1 MPAVCL
7 AKWGPAKIISR
18 AMALNYRFRISM
30 RPRRMPC
37 FMSRQAIQLNEQQ
50 LAAVRYTQGPLLVVA
65 GAGSGK
71 TRVIIEKIVHLTQQ
85 RGLPSARIAAITFTN
100 KAAREMKE
108 RLAKRMGAEQAGGV
122 TVSTFHALGWK
133 ILREHH
139 ELLGYRRGISILDEQ
154 DSLTVVRD
162 LLPEGAAPEAVRVA
176 RAQLSRWKNRALSA
190 ADGPADFA
198 AGGEASIW
206 RLYERYEAH
215 LRDLNAVDFDDL
227 ILQPLRILQDEE
239 ARLLWQQRIRYLLV
253 DEYQDT
259 NETQYRLLRL
269 LAGQDGRL
277 TAVGDDD
284 QSIYGWRGAQ
294 PENLQQLAADYPKLH
309 IVKLEQNY
317 RSCGTLLKAANALIA
332 NNPHVIEKRLW
343 SGLHEGEAIRVMPC
357 GDDKE
362 EAGMIAAEILHR
374 EYTTRARWGDFA
386 VLYRGNHQSRVLE
399 QTLREH
405 RVPYHLSG
413 GTSFFERSEIKDL
426 MCYLRL
432 AINPDDNTAFLRIVN
447 TPRRDIGVAS
457 RGVIAQ
463 YAGRHQLS
471 LFEAAMQPDC
481 RAALKPRSAASLD
494 QFCNLIVATG
504 DRGERADPID
514 AVRDLL
520 DAIGYEAW
528 LREQSDTPVLAERR
542 IENARELVSW
552 LDRLREDSPG
562 QGLIDLIGRLS
573 LLTSLDQEQDPGQQ
587 VRLMTLHGSK
597 GLEFPHVFLAGVE
610 EELLPHRNSLEENG
624 EAEERRLMYVGITR
638 ARESL
643 TLSFARHRR
652 RYGEAVACKPSRFL
666 EELPKD
672 LLDWRGEDSERDQA
686 RTRERASAHLDRL
699 KTLFSSIVMA
709 VALTFSAGGDADV
722 PAAQAAEVEHLIGY
736 LAGTDCRMLRNG
748 KVYSGWDSAKH
759 VQRRYDHFRDQI
771 DSTEEFIA
779 LAATRSRRSGKPYK
793 VKCPG
798 QNPVPSAKWMLD
810 ELEAF
815 RKSR

>member
-1 MPAVCL
+1 
-7 AKWGPAKIISR
+7 
-18 AMALNYRFRISM
+18 
-30 RPRRMPC
+30 
-37 FMSRQAIQLNEQQ
+37 MSRQAFQLNEQQ
-50 LAAVRYTQGPLLVVA
+50 QAAVRYTQGPLLVVA

-71 TRVIIEKIVHLTQQ
+71 TRVIVEKIVHLSQH
-85 RGLPSARIAAITFTN
+85 RGLPPGRIAAITFTN

-108 RLAKRMGAEQAGGV
+108 RLAKRLGAAQASEL
-122 TVSTFHALGWK
+122 TVSTFHALGWR

-139 ELLGYRRGISILDEQ
+139 ELLGYRKGISILDEQ

-162 LLPEGAAPEAVRVA
+162 LLPEGTAPEVVRVA

-190 ADGPADFA
+190 GDVPADSA
-198 AGGEASIW
+198 SGGEASIL

-227 ILQPLRILQDEE
+227 ILQPLRILQNEE
-239 ARLLWQQRIRYLLV
+239 ARLHWQQQIRYLLV

-309 IVKLEQNY
+309 VVKLEQNY
-317 RSCGTLLKAANALIA
+317 RSCGTVLRVANALIA

-343 SGLHEGEAIRVMPC
+343 SGLQEGEKIRVIPC

-362 EAGMIAAEILHR
+362 EAGVIAAEILHR
-374 EYTTRARWGDFA
+374 EYTTRAGWGDFA

-399 QTLREH
+399 QALREH
-405 RVPYHLSG
+405 RIPYHLSG

-432 AINPDDNTAFLRIVN
+432 AINPDDNTAFLRVVN

-463 YAGRHQLS
+463 HAGRHHLS
-471 LFEAAMQPDC
+471 LFEAALQPDC
-481 RAALKPRSAASLD
+481 RAALKPRSAASLAR
-494 QFCNLIVATG
+494 FCDLLVATG
-504 DRGERADPID
+504 DRGERSDPIE
-514 AVRDLL
+514 AVRDLV
-520 DAIGYEAW
+520 DAIGYESW
-528 LREQSDTPVLAERR
+528 LREQSETPMLAERR
-542 IENARELVSW
+542 IENSRELVAW

-562 QGLIDLIGRLS
+562 QGLTDLIGRLS

-610 EELLPHRNSLEENG
+610 EELLPHRNSLQENG

-652 RYGEAVACKPSRFL
+652 RYGEAVACEPSRFL
-666 EELPKD
+666 EELPKE

-686 RTRERASAHLDRL
+686 RTRERASVHLDRL
-699 KTLFSSIVMA
+699 KALFGSVVLVMA
-709 VALTFSAGGDADV
+709 LSFSATGDADV
-722 PAAQAAEVEHLIGY
+722 PATQVAEVEHLIAY
-736 LAGTDCRMLRNG
+736 LAGSDCRMVRNG
-748 KVYSGWDSAKH
+748 KSFSGWDAAKH
-759 VQRRYDHFRDQI
+759 VQRKYDYFRDDI
-771 DSTEEFIA
+771 TSTEEFIA
-779 LAATRSRRSGKPYK
+779 LSASKSLRSGKPYK

-798 QNPVPSAKWMLD
+798 QDPVPSAKWLRD
-810 ELEAF
+810 ELAAF

>member
-1 MPAVCL
+1 
-7 AKWGPAKIISR
+7 
-18 AMALNYRFRISM
+18 
-30 RPRRMPC
+30 MPC
-37 FMSRQAIQLNEQQ
+37 FMSRKAIQLNEQQ
-50 LAAVRYTQGPLLVVA
+50 RAAVHYTQGPLLVVA

-71 TRVIIEKIVHLTQQ
+71 TRVIIEKIVYLAQQ
-85 RGLPSARIAAITFTN
+85 RGLPPGRIAAITFTN
-100 KAAREMKE
+100 KAAREMRE
-108 RLAKRMGAEQAGGV
+108 RLAKRLGAAQAGEV
-122 TVSTFHALGWK
+122 TVSTFHSLGWR

-139 ELLGYRRGISILDEQ
+139 DLLGYRKGISILDEQ

-162 LLPEGAAPEAVRVA
+162 LLPEGTAPEVVRVA

-190 ADGPADFA
+190 GEVPTDFA
-198 AGGEASIW
+198 SGGEASIW

-227 ILQPLRILQDEE
+227 ILQPLRILQNEE
-239 ARLLWQQRIRYLLV
+239 ARLSWQQQIRYLLV

-269 LAGQDGRL
+269 LAGQEGRL

-294 PENLQQLAADYPKLH
+294 PENLQQLAADYPNLH

-317 RSCGTLLKAANALIA
+317 RSCGTVLKAANALIA

-343 SGLHEGEAIRVMPC
+343 SGLHEGEAIRVIPC

-374 EYTTRARWGDFA
+374 EYTTRAGWGDFA

-399 QTLREH
+399 QAFREH
-405 RVPYHLSG
+405 RIPYHLSG

-463 YAGRHQLS
+463 YAGCHHLS
-471 LFEAAMQPDC
+471 LFEAALQPDC
-481 RAALKPRSAASLD
+481 RAALKPRSADSLD
-494 QFCNLIVATG
+494 GFCRLIVATG
-504 DRGERADPID
+504 DRGERADPIE
-514 AVRDLL
+514 AVRDLV
-520 DAIGYEAW
+520 DGIGYEAW
-528 LREQSDTPVLAERR
+528 LREQSETPVLAERR
-542 IENARELVSW
+542 IENSRELVAW
-552 LDRLREDSPG
+552 LGRLREDSPD
-562 QGLIDLIGRLS
+562 QGLTDLIGRLS

-624 EAEERRLMYVGITR
+624 EPEERRLMYVGITR

-652 RYGEAVACKPSRFL
+652 RYGEAVACEPSRFL

-672 LLDWRGEDSERDQA
+672 LLDWRGEDSERDEA
-686 RTRERASAHLDRL
+686 RTRERASVHLDRL
-699 KTLFSSIVMA
+699 KTLFGGILL
-709 VALTFSAGGDADV
+709 ALGLAFSTAGESDV
-722 PAAQAAEVEHLIGY
+722 PAAQVAEVEHLIAY
-736 LAGTDCRMLRNG
+736 LAGSDCRMVRNG
-748 KVYSGWDSAKH
+748 KAYSGWGAAKH
-759 VQRRYDHFRDQI
+759 VQRKYDYFRDEI
-771 DSTEEFIA
+771 GSTEGFIA
-779 LAATRSRRSGKPYK
+779 LSATKSLRSGKPYK
-793 VKCPG
+793 VRCPG
-798 QNPVPSAKWMLD
+798 QDPVPSAKWMLD

-815 RKSR
+815 RKSP